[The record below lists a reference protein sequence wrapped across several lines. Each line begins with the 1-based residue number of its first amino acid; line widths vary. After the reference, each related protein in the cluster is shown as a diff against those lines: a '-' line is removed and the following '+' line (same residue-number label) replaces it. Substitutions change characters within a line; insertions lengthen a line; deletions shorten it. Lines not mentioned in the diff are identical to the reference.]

1 MMPTSRTA
9 ETETETDRVSMRAG
23 AGSAPSADLL
33 RSWWPEVVEQ
43 EAGAAMA
50 AIGAERRDVSV
61 E

>member
-1 MMPTSRTA
+1 MMPTRTA
-9 ETETETDRVSMRAG
+9 ETDRVSMRAG

>member
-1 MMPTSRTA
+1 MPTRTA
-9 ETETETDRVSMRAG
+9 ETETETDRVTMRAG
-23 AGSAPSADLL
+23 AGSALCAALL
-33 RSWWPEVVEQ
+33 RSSWPEVVGQ